1 MTPRANSLE
10 KTLMLGKMEGRS
22 GQQRWDGWM
31 ASPTQWTWVWGNS
44 GRWWRTRKPGVLQSM
59 GSQRVSGTERLNK
72 LTQDKP
78 EESPPERHFLGWSSV
93 VPRVTVPPRG
103 LLEIGL
109 LETILLQVL
118 FLNNL
123 NENSS
128 YQDCQ
133 GPNTCQSQQSTVFH
147 LTQTPRHM
155 WQQLITLVLQY
166 FFYGDF

>member
-1 MTPRANSLE
+1 MGRTDAEADAPMTRRANSLE

-59 GSQRVSGTERLNK
+59 GSQRISGTERLNK
-72 LTQDKP
+72 LRQDKP
-78 EESPPERHFLGWSSV
+78 EESPPERHFLGWSLT

-109 LETILLQVL
+109 LETISLHGVAKSQTWLSEFHSLSLKDIQVFTRFVCVVTNSTLQN
-118 FLNNL
+118 FN
-123 NENSS
+123 
-128 YQDCQ
+128 
-133 GPNTCQSQQSTVFH
+133 
-147 LTQTPRHM
+147 
-155 WQQLITLVLQY
+155 
-166 FFYGDF
+166 